1 MGKTINFEERRKKF
15 VEQNREGIDIP
26 NFMKNN
32 GTNRNKEVY
41 KGKKENRRRVQTKNK
56 KNRKRILAKRL
67 ATIGL
72 VGLIAFG
79 GYNYYKD
86 YQQENN
92 SITLEQALENGE
104 TLESL
109 KIDSSIEERIKDIK
123 EKLSNPDLSNQELIK
138 LSIEI
143 NELQFDTLKTKLAK
157 TLNVDESD
165 IKLYTGLV
173 SKESGETYQ
182 SVKVKGGET
191 YSKEDL
197 ITDFVNK
204 ENTIDLN
211 TAGYIE
217 GIGNL
222 MKFIGKSQE
231 GNIDSD
237 GIMKICKETIKEIDT
252 MAAAEMSIDSKGN
265 ISVEK
270 INKKDLAKENEQTSK
285 KENKQIE
292 DDGIE
297 LE

>member
-26 NFMKNN
+26 NFMNNN

-109 KIDSSIEERIKDIK
+109 KIDSSIENQLDSIKNELSKNDMTNK
-123 EKLSNPDLSNQELIK
+123 ELVGLSTR
-138 LSIEI
+138 I
-143 NELQFDTLKTKLAK
+143 NELQFDTLKTKLSK
-157 TLNVDESD
+157 TLGVSEED
-165 IKLYTGLV
+165 IKLYTKIV
-173 SKESGETYQ
+173 SSQSGETYQ
-182 SVKVKGGET
+182 SVEVEGRET
-191 YSKEDL
+191 YSK
-197 ITDFVNK
+197 K
-204 ENTIDLN
+204 ELFKNNNTISDDIA
-211 TAGYIE
+211 TYIE
-217 GIGNL
+217 NIGEMQAL
-222 MKFIGKSQE
+222 MGKMQT
-231 GNIDSD
+231 GDIDRNSM
-237 GIMKICKETIKEIDT
+237 MKRYRETIKEIDT